1 MSELIATTA
10 QEIVR
15 TEKDCD
21 YMDELFGGV
30 KMPPTQ
36 VYLKSEVDKVL
47 AEKDTEIAKLKVH
60 RFVGADEVRPVATI
74 GNDFYLK
81 SEADKVIA
89 HHKYKRCLLI
99 AKWCFEKSY
108 STTLVKYDKESGLLR
123 NFYDWWGK
131 RWLELAEEP
140 TWERFLQ
147 LIHKEAK

>member
-74 GNDFYLK
+74 GNDFYIK

-89 HHKYKRCLLI
+89 HNKYKRCLAM
-99 AKWCFEKSY
+99 AKWCNDRWADIATPYCKSVWY
-108 STTLVKYDKESGLLR
+108 RKWEL
-123 NFYDWWGK
+123 
-131 RWLELAEEP
+131 RWLELAEK
-140 TWERFLQ
+140 F
-147 LIHKEAK
+147 KEAK

>member
-74 GNDFYLK
+74 GNDFYIK

-89 HHKYKRCLLI
+89 HHKYKRCL
-99 AKWCFEKSY
+99 AMADFCSY
-108 STTLVKYDKESGLLR
+108 KAWYYKYNGKEEI
-123 NFYDWWGK
+123 FY
-131 RWLELAEEP
+131 RWMKFRRVWAELAKK
-140 TWERFLQ
+140 F
-147 LIHKEAK
+147 KEAE